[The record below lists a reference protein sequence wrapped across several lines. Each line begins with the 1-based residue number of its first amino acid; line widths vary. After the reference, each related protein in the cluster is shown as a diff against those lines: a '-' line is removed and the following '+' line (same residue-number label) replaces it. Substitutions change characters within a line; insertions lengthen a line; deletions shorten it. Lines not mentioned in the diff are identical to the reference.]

1 MDIEF
6 DAELAPLRQQL
17 TRHPIYAAVN
27 SPDRLKVFM
36 ATHVHCV
43 WDFMSI
49 LKSLQLACTCCSIP
63 WVPRGDR
70 EIRRLVNEI
79 VLGEES
85 DVHPDGGHT
94 SHLELYLESMLAA
107 EAPALAFQ
115 GLLSA
120 AEAGEAPEQAARRL
134 LAPAGVAE
142 FLEATFSELRR
153 GQLHRIAAVFT
164 YGREDVIPEMFE
176 GLTRAAAASDSQR
189 WGPFLYYLQRH
200 IEIDGGEHGPMS
212 KRLVA
217 LAVDGDP
224 VKRREALEAAKLAL
238 TARLRLWDATLP
250 LLNAI
255 R

>member
-1 MDIEF
+1 MDTEF

-17 TRHPIYAAVN
+17 TAHPIYAVVN
-27 SPDRLKVFM
+27 SPERLKIFM

-49 LKSLQLACTCCSIP
+49 LKSLQLACTCVEIP
-63 WVPRGDR
+63 WVPKGDR

-107 EAPALAFQ
+107 GACAAPFQQLLA
-115 GLLSA
+115 A
-120 AEAGEAPEQAARRL
+120 AAQGEAPESAARRL
-134 LAPAGVAE
+134 GAPAGVAE

-176 GLTRAAAASDSQR
+176 GLTRAAAAKDQQH

-200 IEIDGGEHGPMS
+200 IEIDGDEHGPMA
-212 KRLVA
+212 KRLVS

-224 VKRREALEAAKLAL
+224 VKRRDALDAAKTAL
-238 TARLRLWDATLP
+238 RARILLWDATLP
-250 LLNAI
+250 LLAAL